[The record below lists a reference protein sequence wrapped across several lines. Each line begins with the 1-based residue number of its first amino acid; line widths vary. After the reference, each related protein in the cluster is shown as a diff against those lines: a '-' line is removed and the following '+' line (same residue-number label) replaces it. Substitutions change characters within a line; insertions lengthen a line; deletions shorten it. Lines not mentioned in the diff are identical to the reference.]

1 MKDLIHSLNFI
12 TYTYFPYTHYT
23 LGFKGN
29 IDYVFFESESFEF
42 ERDKPI
48 PRNEKIIKNKAMPSR
63 VLPSDHIALVFDL
76 KIMSPEI
83 MLSSD

>member
-12 TYTYFPYTHYT
+12 TYTDFPYTHYT

-42 ERDKPI
+42 ERVIPI
-48 PRNEKIIKNKAMPSR
+48 PRNKDIIKNKAMPSR
-63 VLPSDHIALVFDL
+63 VLPSDHIALFFLFKDYE
-76 KIMSPEI
+76 PR
-83 MLSSD
+83 DNAFF